1 MSEEKVLTEME
12 IKNINNVR
20 DDFQILI
27 GQIGEIEVGIID
39 LNKRK
44 EKLIES
50 LDKIQEKEKQIAK
63 ELETKYGKGNISLE
77 TGKFTPIG

>member
-1 MSEEKVLTEME
+1 
-12 IKNINNVR
+12 
-20 DDFQILI
+20 
-27 GQIGEIEVGIID
+27 
-39 LNKRK
+39 
-44 EKLIES
+44 

>member
-77 TGKFTPIG
+77 TGKFTPIE